1 MSDREERRA
10 RLLERRGQLSAE
22 QQRLLAERLRGP
34 AANPGDRAPAGPA
47 RCLVEINPVEAPGG
61 APGAPEDRPPFFCV
75 HPAGGDVLCFFP
87 LARALGADQP
97 FYGLQARGLD
107 DEREPFAGIEEMAA
121 AYLEE
126 LRGVQPAGP
135 YHLGGWSFGG
145 LAAFEM
151 AQQLRARGEEVAL
164 LAVIDTGPGF
174 SEKTPLWMPVDP
186 SLLDEADPSHQLL
199 VIAEYLHGL
208 RGVDL
213 GLTLGDLAGRGAEEQ
228 IGLFVARLQSA
239 GVMHAEDSRGQ
250 IRRLLRV
257 YRANVHA
264 YRAYRPHP
272 YDGRITVLRAAEG
285 ELAAAAAP
293 DLGWSAFTPFPAELR
308 VTPGDHVTL
317 LAEPHVRVLAHTLRR
332 EIEPR

>member
-1 MSDREERRA
+1 LGDREERRA

-34 AANPGDRAPAGPA
+34 EGGAVLAAPAPA
-47 RCLVEINPVEAPGG
+47 RCLVEITPG
-61 APGAPEDRPPFFCV
+61 APGARPPFFCV

-107 DEREPFAGIEEMAA
+107 DEREPLAGIEEMAA

-126 LRGVQPAGP
+126 MRGVQPAGP
-135 YHLGGWSFGG
+135 YRLGGWSFGG

-151 AQQLRARGEEVAL
+151 AQQLRAQGEEVAL
-164 LAVIDTGPGF
+164 LAVIDAGPGVP
-174 SEKTPLWMPVDP
+174 EWMADQIPADP
-186 SLLDEADPSHQLL
+186 SLVDEADPSRQLL

-213 GLTLGDLAGRGAEEQ
+213 GLTLDDLAGRDAEEQ
-228 IGLFVARLQSA
+228 IHLFVERLRRA
-239 GVMHAEDSRGQ
+239 GVMHAGDSLAQ

-257 YRANVHA
+257 YRTNVHA
-264 YRAYRPHP
+264 YRAYRPRL
-272 YDGRITVLRAAEG
+272 YDGRITVLRAADTPG
-285 ELAAAAAP
+285 
-293 DLGWSAFTPFPAELR
+293 DLGWSAFTPFPVELR
-308 VTPGDHVTL
+308 VTPGDHVTI
-317 LAEPHVRVLAHTLRR
+317 LAEPNVRVLAQTLRR
-332 EIEPR
+332 EIEP